1 MPDNHEA
8 EPPAEASSTAA
19 GLAKSDLASPRKAV
33 RPQYAAAIILI
44 DRSGPEPKILLGR
57 RNKALKFLPGK
68 YAFPGGRLEPDDRHM
83 VCVGALDEISAG
95 RLALHRARRAPPP
108 HSFAIAAIRELFEET
123 GLLAGA
129 PPTAVVKLVPPVW
142 QAFAEYGFA
151 PNLAPLRFVA
161 RAITPPAFPRRYDT
175 SFFLLDASAI
185 AHRIDG
191 CVTEESEL
199 VELVWATPED
209 GGKLDIPIINAMIL
223 RELAVRL
230 KDDVPEQRPVPLF
243 YERNRRWIR
252 EELA

>member
-1 MPDNHEA
+1 MTEGSKA
-8 EPPAEASSTAA
+8 EPAAEAQTAA
-19 GLAKSDLASPRKAV
+19 AAQPEPAQARKAV

-44 DRSGPEPKILLGR
+44 DRSGAAPKVLLGR

-68 YAFPGGRLEPDDRHM
+68 YAFPGGRLEPDDKLM
-83 VCVGALDEISAG
+83 VGTGALDDVSAS
-95 RLALHRARRAPPP
+95 RLTLHRARRAPPP
-108 HSFAIAAIRELFEET
+108 HAFALAAIRELFEET
-123 GLLAGA
+123 GLLLGK
-129 PPTAVVKLVPPVW
+129 PPEAAVKTVPPVW

-151 PNLAPLRFVA
+151 PNIAPLRFFA

-175 SFFLLDASAI
+175 SFFLLDASEI

-191 CVTEESEL
+191 CVTDDTEL

-209 GGKLDIPIINAMIL
+209 GVNLDIPIINAMIL